1 MCVLYVWY
9 GIVVCLLLERGP
21 LWVFLEAT
29 AMGEIYTPS
38 KTHKLY
44 RNTMVLIIFIAF
56 FCSKAPCIQFLYF
69 LGINDVMKHN
79 LKEIHDRSQC
89 LLRNVNFYCK
99 KHNCYPYFEHH
110 RYGMLSNSEVFVLE
124 YVVSLISS
132 MSLLSKLRKEKS
144 VCSKSALGC
153 WKASELASFVGAVYV
168 TLSNDE
174 IIRPFSLSFLL
185 EALLSQV
192 WKMIAEHEK
201 RRGIYSLKEAAS
213 QTHCGSVWSCRMF
226 MMGENIILARNL
238 WGFSCNG
245 DKSIL
250 EHGSC
255 LQSYIQNSL
264 LVSTWRCKLGSW
276 CCGFVRHTFFP
287 FPFAR
292 CSVTTSK
299 NRWVSWSFKRLLYKQ
314 AVKLT
319 FNLQITWSWT

>member
-1 MCVLYVWY
+1 
-9 GIVVCLLLERGP
+9 
-21 LWVFLEAT
+21 
-29 AMGEIYTPS
+29 
-38 KTHKLY
+38 
-44 RNTMVLIIFIAF
+44 
-56 FCSKAPCIQFLYF
+56 
-69 LGINDVMKHN
+69 
-79 LKEIHDRSQC
+79 
-89 LLRNVNFYCK
+89 
-99 KHNCYPYFEHH
+99 
-110 RYGMLSNSEVFVLE
+110 MLFNSEVFILE

-132 MSLLSKLRKEKS
+132 MSLLSELRKEKS

-276 CCGFVRHTFFP
+276 CCRFVRNTFSP

-319 FNLQITWSWT
+319 FHLQITWSWTELQFQIKIKVQYAMALQIDVKCLNDNSGWSKVI